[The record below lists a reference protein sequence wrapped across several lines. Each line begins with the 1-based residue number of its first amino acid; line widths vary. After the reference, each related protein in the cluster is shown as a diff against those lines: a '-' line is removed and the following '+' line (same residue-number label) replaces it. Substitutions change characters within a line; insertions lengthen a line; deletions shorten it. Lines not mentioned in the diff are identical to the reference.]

1 MHFIKIYIV
10 IRILSD
16 FIFQIATDDLGSGF
30 GPYFVYAVFLIQNAV
45 KSVERMMREN
55 AED

>member
-45 KSVERMMREN
+45 KSMERMMREN